1 MWPSDTGGV
10 LGEGSPLGRRRQVTI
25 VVPTRNERDNV
36 APLVARVATAVA
48 DVDAEIVFV
57 DDSDD
62 DTPDVVVGAATH
74 SPIPVR
80 LIHRQPD
87 ERTGGLG
94 GAVKV
99 GVEATDSEWIVVMD
113 GDLQHP
119 PEVIPQLV
127 ECGTARKLDVVV
139 ASRYCQGGQSTGL
152 SSATRQ
158 LVSSGAGALARSLFP
173 RRLSDVTDPMSGFF
187 AVRRAALDP
196 QDLRPN
202 GFKVLLEVLVR
213 RHPGPVG
220 EIPFVFA
227 DRHGGVSKAS
237 WREGVLYLRRLMGLR
252 LSAIPGS
259 NRAPV
264 QSPVRPLAG
273 AHVAPL
279 PGSVP

>member
-1 MWPSDTGGV
+1 MWPSDTWGV

-36 APLVARVATAVA
+36 APLIARVATAVA
-48 DVDAEIVFV
+48 DLDAEIVFV

-62 DTPDVVVGAATH
+62 DTPDVVTGAAMQ
-74 SPIPVR
+74 SVLPVR
-80 LIHRQPD
+80 LIHRQPE

-94 GAVKV
+94 GAVKL
-99 GVEATDSEWIVVMD
+99 GLEATDSEWIVVMD

-119 PEVIPQLV
+119 PEVIPQLL
-127 ECGTARKLDVVV
+127 EYGAARDLDVVV

-158 LVSSGAGALARSLFP
+158 AVSSGAGALARVFFP
-173 RRLSDVTDPMSGFF
+173 RRLSNVTDPMSGFF
-187 AVRRAALDP
+187 GVRRAAVEP
-196 QDLRPN
+196 ADLRPQ

-213 RHPGPVG
+213 RRRGPVG

-237 WREGVLYLRRLMGLR
+237 WQEGVLYLRRLVGLR
-252 LSAIPGS
+252 LSATPGP
-259 NRAPV
+259 NRGPV